1 MGCRGH
7 SLIKMFNVI
16 VMRIQRE
23 VVVLQRCSPDS
34 GSTDFSFNHLETGGN
49 GQQLVQYV
57 IESRE
62 PDDKQGVQGKNLV
75 QQGRDV
81 VQRCAESGTLQVRAD
96 ISNKAS
102 VEQGYIQW
110 SENGSVCIPDRPDV
124 AGVRVQQLPRFP
136 HCPGQSVDRV
146 VLSRPRA
153 KSVVSSSYP
162 GLADIYDRV
171 STSARPNY
179 RGCKIPVPSGLN
191 IQAWRRK
198 ASLISDNSL
207 IDMLECG
214 FPAGFTGGMVPRENL
229 VNHGSAVRY
238 PTDVKKFLEKECRL
252 GAMMGPFV
260 EPPFRGWNRVNPLMT
275 RPNRG
280 VTERRVILD
289 LSYPLG
295 DSVNAAVPANE
306 LDGCDFK
313 MRLPNPWSLAWGIL
327 ECGRGAQLNKV
338 DLSRAYRQLR
348 TCPLDW
354 PLLTVG
360 WDDKVFVDIAVPFG
374 LRHGTSACQRTTEA
388 VSEIVA
394 SEVGASTRPYIDD
407 TAGVAVPLVAMS
419 HYEHLINCM
428 SQLGLDAAPDKC
440 APPSTRMCWIGVIF
454 DSVQM
459 TMEIEEGRVQEAL
472 EWCDKMLY
480 GGEITKHEFQRF
492 IGKLAYASRCTY
504 SARTFTSRSAEWSG
518 KTVLLFT
525 DNWAT
530 ACAVESGRAE
540 DPLIRGA
547 LRELWYWAATRDVDI
562 VVRHIPGQSM
572 GVVDALS
579 RRAFDV
585 GAANRVHEFMQGAVE
600 SECKLC
606 DVLLR
611 PPLAL

>member
-1 MGCRGH
+1 M
-7 SLIKMFNVI
+7 
-16 VMRIQRE
+16 
-23 VVVLQRCSPDS
+23 
-34 GSTDFSFNHLETGGN
+34 
-49 GQQLVQYV
+49 
-57 IESRE
+57 
-62 PDDKQGVQGKNLV
+62 
-75 QQGRDV
+75 
-81 VQRCAESGTLQVRAD
+81 
-96 ISNKAS
+96 
-102 VEQGYIQW
+102 
-110 SENGSVCIPDRPDV
+110 
-124 AGVRVQQLPRFP
+124 
-136 HCPGQSVDRV
+136 
-146 VLSRPRA
+146 
-153 KSVVSSSYP
+153 
-162 GLADIYDRV
+162 
-171 STSARPNY
+171 
-179 RGCKIPVPSGLN
+179 
-191 IQAWRRK
+191 
-198 ASLISDNSL
+198 
-207 IDMLECG
+207 ECG
-214 FPAGFTGGMVPRENL
+214 FPAGFTGGTVPRENL

-238 PTDVKKFLEKECRL
+238 PADVKKFLEKECRL

-275 RPNRG
+275 RPKQG
-280 VTERRVILD
+280 VTECRVILD

-295 DSVNAAVPANE
+295 ASVNAAVPANE

-313 MRLPNPWSLAWGIL
+313 MRLPNPWSLARGIL
-327 ECGRGAQLNKV
+327 ECGRGAQLYKV

-360 WDDKVFVDIAVPFG
+360 WDEKVFVDIAVPFR
-374 LRHGTSACQRTTEA
+374 LRHGASACQRTTEA

-394 SEVGASTRPYIDD
+394 SEVGASTHPYIDD

-440 APPSTRMCWIGVIF
+440 APPSTWMCWIGVIF

-504 SARTFTSRSAEWSG
+504 GARTFTSRLLDYMSTLGESGKAALPVTAQEDIRWFKAYLRDFNGITLIRPQVASEVVTVNACLQGIGGAWWGKHTYGVQLPDYIRKLGLGISSIECWNLLVAVRLLSAEWSG

-547 LRELWYWAATRDVDI
+547 LRELWYWAVTRDVDI

-606 DVLLR
+606 AVLQR